1 MTAMNRSVGD
11 YVGRVDDE
19 AITIRLTRG
28 QALVLADWLRRVPSE
43 DPEGIVPERAVRSP
57 FHAISGL
64 LDRTLNEASLPDGR
78 PRLEAAEEGLRAELH
93 GAADEPGPGG
103 LGRDPEAAT
112 IRVGYRD
119 AELDQRL
126 SRGLDEVNFPAT
138 GTTAAD
144 QGALSV
150 RAVDEAGEL
159 IGGLSAWTWG
169 GLLGIEMLW
178 VREESRRD
186 GWGSRLLSA
195 AEEAARER
203 GCDRACVS
211 SFTFQAPA
219 FYQGHGYVETGRTL
233 GIPGGAEDV
242 HMFKSLSG

>member
-1 MTAMNRSVGD
+1 MTHDHTAAAIHVGHRD
-11 YVGRVDDE
+11 
-19 AITIRLTRG
+19 
-28 QALVLADWLRRVPSE
+28 SE
-43 DPEGIVPERAVRSP
+43 
-57 FHAISGL
+57 
-64 LDRTLNEASLPDGR
+64 LNE
-78 PRLEAAEEGLRAELH
+78 
-93 GAADEPGPGG
+93 
-103 LGRDPEAAT
+103 
-112 IRVGYRD
+112 
-119 AELDQRL
+119 RL
-126 SRGLDEVNFPAT
+126 SSGLDEVNFPAT

-150 RAVDEAGEL
+150 KAVDDNGDL

-186 GWGSRLLSA
+186 GWGSKFLLA
-195 AEEAARER
+195 AEEAARGR

-219 FYQGHGYVETGRTL
+219 FYQRHGYIETGRTL

-242 HMFKSLSG
+242 HMYKKLS